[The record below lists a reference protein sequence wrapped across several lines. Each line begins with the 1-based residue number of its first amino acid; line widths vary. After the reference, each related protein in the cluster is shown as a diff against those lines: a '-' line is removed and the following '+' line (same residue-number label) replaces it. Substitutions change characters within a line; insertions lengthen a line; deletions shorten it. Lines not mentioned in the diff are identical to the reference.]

1 MYCTRNTLTTP
12 VCTVQGV
19 SPPHQCVL
27 YEECPHHTSVYCT
40 RSVPTTPVC
49 TVRGVSPPHQCVLY
63 EECPHHTSV
72 YCTPTHST
80 SQCMGT
86 LVWGHTYTIASTD
99 IFHTGD
105 RLLTHYQ
112 MYKTNTVSVLFGCC
126 RLQEGRFYNCQY
138 RHSSQHH
145 GKYIVLRC
153 Q

>member
-1 MYCTRNTLTTP
+1 MCTVRGVSPPHQCVLYEECPHHTSVYCTRNVLTTP
-12 VCTVQGV
+12 VCTVRGV

-63 EECPHHTSV
+63 EECPHHTS
-72 YCTPTHST
+72 T
-80 SQCMGT
+80 Q
-86 LVWGHTYTIASTD
+86 
-99 IFHTGD
+99 

-112 MYKTNTVSVLFGCC
+112 TYKTNTVSVLFGCC
-126 RLQEGRFYNCQY
+126 RYQEGSFYICQY
-138 RHSSQHH
+138 CHSSQHH
-145 GKYIVLRC
+145 RKHIVLRC